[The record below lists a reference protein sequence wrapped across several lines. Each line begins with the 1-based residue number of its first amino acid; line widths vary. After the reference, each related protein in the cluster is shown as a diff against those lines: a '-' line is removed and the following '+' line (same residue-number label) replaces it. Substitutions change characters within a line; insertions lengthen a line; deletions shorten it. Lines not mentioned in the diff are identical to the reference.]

1 MLIIPDWPA
10 PAHIK
15 AFVTT
20 RRSNADTTAFA
31 DGYAAFNLA
40 THTGDDKARVLANR
54 RTLAAQ
60 LGVPPEAMAWISQVH
75 GIRVVTAEEAL
86 ASVDSPLQAD
96 AIDTRQTGLVCSVLT
111 ADCLPV
117 LLTDAQGRQVSA
129 IHAGWRGL
137 ADGVIEAVL
146 DRFDA
151 SAEILAWL
159 GPAIGPQQFEV
170 GAEVR
175 QAFIDHDPQAATA
188 FKPFGE
194 TKWLGDMYTLARQ
207 RLQVRGVNQIYGGG
221 RCTVTEAELFYS
233 YRRDGEKSGRMA
245 TGIWM
250 AGGCP
255 ES

>member
-10 PAHIK
+10 PPHIH

-20 RRSNADTTAFA
+20 RQNGNSRSPFA

-40 THTGDDKARVLANR
+40 THTGDDPEQVQQNR
-54 RTLAAQ
+54 RILAAE
-60 LGVPPEAMAWISQVH
+60 LGVQSGAMSWISQVH
-75 GIRVVTAEEAL
+75 GIRVVTAEA
-86 ASVDSPLQAD
+86 AIAAHDSPLQAD
-96 AIDTRQTGLVCSVLT
+96 AVDTQQPGLVCSVLT

-117 LLTDAQGRQVSA
+117 LLTDTQGRHVSA

-137 ADGVIEAVL
+137 VDGVIEAAL
-146 DRFDA
+146 DRFD
-151 SAEILAWL
+151 SGAELLAWL

-175 QAFIDHDPQAATA
+175 QAFVDHDPLASAA
-188 FKPFGE
+188 FQPCGE
-194 TKWLGDMYTLARQ
+194 QKWLGDMYALARQ
-207 RLQVRGVNQIYGGG
+207 RLQARGVDRIYGGG
-221 RCTVTEAELFYS
+221 RCTVTESDLFYS

-245 TGIWM
+245 TGIWI
-250 AGGCP
+250 